1 MSLPTLR
8 TFSCS
13 SRRAVTALSKP
24 VTATLVT
31 AALVAGTVVAGTVVT
46 GALVLTLGAGEAAAA
61 APPTVSSLLAAAKAA
76 IAKEGA
82 VHLEVDSKSTTS
94 ANNEKVVAD
103 LGKKSGTESI
113 STGADAVTIVVTPA
127 YGYVSGNP
135 GGLAKIV
142 GLTSAEVKKVGRKWI
157 TLKAGSS
164 QYTSIATDIRI
175 SSVQTVLPQ
184 AKGTTLS
191 VDTALPVHLYVLSWT
206 TAASSSNPKLSSTI
220 TFPVAG
226 ATLPI
231 QEVTTA
237 KGSKETVTL
246 SKWGEFVNI
255 VSPPLSQ
262 TIPYS
267 KVSG

>member
-1 MSLPTLR
+1 M
-8 TFSCS
+8 
-13 SRRAVTALSKP
+13 
-24 VTATLVT
+24 TATLVT
-31 AALVAGTVVAGTVVT
+31 ATLAAGTLVT
-46 GALVLTLGAGEAAAA
+46 GALVLTAGAGEAAASA
-61 APPTVSSLLAAAKAA
+61 APTASSVLAAAKAA
-76 IAKEGA
+76 IAKQGA
-82 VHLEVDSKSTTS
+82 VHLEVDSKSSTT

-113 STGADAVTIVVTPA
+113 TAGGDAVTIVVTPA
-127 YGYVSGNP
+127 YGYVSGNS
-135 GGLAKIV
+135 GGLTKIV

-157 TLKAGSS
+157 SLKAGSS

-175 SSVQTVLPQ
+175 ASIQTVLPQ

-191 VDTALPVHLYVLSWT
+191 IDTATPVHLYVLAWT
-206 TAASSSNPKLSSTI
+206 TAASSSNPKLTSTI
-220 TFPVAG
+220 TFPVVG

-237 KGSKETVTL
+237 TGSKETVTL
-246 SKWGEFVNI
+246 SKWGEFVRI